1 MGDYDDAK
9 KELRSIRNGC
19 ICCIFFEIIISV
31 ALYMVI
37 KRPCVEFIFIVMKYW
52 CIAFWIS
59 CIISNLILIYKAN
72 VAIKNPEKLLDV
84 KW

>member
-1 MGDYDDAK
+1 MGDYDDCR
-9 KELRSIRNGC
+9 KELRNIRNGS
-19 ICCIFFEIIISV
+19 ICCIFFEIIISI
-31 ALYMVI
+31 ALYLVI
-37 KRPCVEFIFIVMKYW
+37 KRPCTEYIFYVMKYW